1 VKLTHSKRRLAI
13 AAFILLALFLIRPG
27 ASRLKSRIIFSISR
41 ALGRPVDIGA
51 VHIELLPW
59 PGFDLDDLVV
69 YDDPAFGAE
78 PMLRAREVTATLRL
92 ASLLRGRLEIAR
104 LELTEPSLNLV
115 HLETGRWNVESLL
128 ERSAHSS
135 LAPTAKTKLEPRP
148 GFPYIVGTSGRINFK
163 NGSEKRPYAFT
174 NADFSLW
181 QDSENAWGARLK
193 AQPFRSDMNLNDT
206 GLLQA
211 TGTWQR
217 AEITANTPLQVSVE
231 WSHAQVGQLT
241 KFVTGMDQGWRGA
254 LLLEVAFEGT
264 PAELKIR
271 GTASV
276 DDFRRYDLT
285 SGQALRMTA
294 NCDAEYHSMTHEF
307 HKVMCN
313 APAGTGWITLTGD
326 MGWPGSQR
334 YSLALVAENVPANAL
349 AMLAKRVKKNL
360 PDDLAAEGTLHATLA
375 IHEDGERKSRVHW
388 QGRGEVVNFQLT
400 SASNKAEVGPETLPF
415 FLTDQHA
422 GRTVVNGGPSLRF
435 PADAHLEIGP
445 FGLGTGRSSDPL
457 ARGWI
462 SRAGYRFVVQG
473 DAEVERTLRLGRM
486 LGIPAAATAAAQGA
500 AKLDLSVA
508 GAWRG
513 QGDTSAAFIGP
524 QIAGS
529 AKLRNVQ
536 INVRG
541 LGGPVEIDSA
551 DMQLSPDGVR
561 LDHLNAR
568 AATALW
574 SGTLALQRGC
584 RASEACPVHF
594 ALKANQL
601 SLANLNEWIHPPNKT
616 PWYRALAPMSAT
628 EASAFSSVHAS
639 GQIAV
644 DRFQLATVQA
654 SHVSA
659 RVDLNDGKLEV
670 SALQADLLDGQIR
683 GEWNLDFGA
692 KPAVCKG
699 SGKFLDISLTSLA
712 RLMNDEWVE
721 GRANADYEI
730 ASTCSSDF
738 WSSAGGTVRVD
749 VRNGILPH
757 LFVAEDQ
764 QPLRVTRLSGQG
776 QLRSGKI
783 EIKNANLRSPDGTYQ
798 LSGTASLNR
807 ELDLK
812 LTHGSNGANMGY
824 TVKGTLSEPLITQ
837 LTAVQARL
845 KQ

>member
-1 VKLTHSKRRLAI
+1 MKLTHSKRRLAI

-51 VHIELLPW
+51 VHLEMLPW
-59 PGFDLDDLVV
+59 PGFDLDNLVV

-78 PMLRAREVTATLRL
+78 PMLRAREVTAALRL
-92 ASLLRGRLEIAR
+92 TSLLRGRLEIAR

-148 GFPYIVGTSGRINFK
+148 GFPYIVGTSGRINLK
-163 NGSEKRPYAFT
+163 NGSVKRPYALT

-206 GLLQA
+206 GLLQV

-217 AEITANTPLQVSVE
+217 ADVTANTPLQVSIE

-241 KFVTGMDQGWRGA
+241 KFITGMDQGWRGT
-254 LLLEVAFEGT
+254 LLLQVAFEGT
-264 PAELKIR
+264 PAALKIR

-276 DDFRRYDLT
+276 DDFRRYDIT

-307 HKVMCN
+307 DKVMCN
-313 APAGTGWITLTGD
+313 APAGTGRVTLTGD
-326 MGWPGSQR
+326 LGWPGTQR
-334 YSLALVAENVPANAL
+334 YSLAVMAEKVPANAM
-349 AMLAKRVKKNL
+349 ATLAKRVKKNL

-375 IHEDGERKSRVHW
+375 IHEDGEKGSRVHW
-388 QGRGEVVNFQLT
+388 QGRGEIANFQLT
-400 SASNKAEVGPETLPF
+400 SASNKAEIGPETLPF
-415 FLTDQHA
+415 LFTDQRA
-422 GRTVVNGGPSLRF
+422 GRTVPNSGLLLRF
-435 PADAHLEIGP
+435 PADARLEIGP
-445 FGLGTGRSSDPL
+445 FGLGAGHSPDAL
-457 ARGWI
+457 VRGWM

-486 LGIPAAATAAAQGA
+486 LGIPTAPTATQGA
-500 AKLDLSVA
+500 AKLDISVA

-524 QIAGS
+524 QIVGS

-551 DMQLSPDGVR
+551 NMQLSPDGVR
-561 LDHLNAR
+561 VDHLNAR
-568 AATALW
+568 AATASW
-574 SGTLALQRGC
+574 TGTLALPRGC
-584 RASEACPVHF
+584 RATEACLVHF

-628 EASAFSSVHAS
+628 QVSAFSTVHAS

-644 DRFQLATVQA
+644 DRLQLAKIQA
-654 SHVSA
+654 SHLSA
-659 RVDLNDGKLEV
+659 NVDLEDGKLEV
-670 SALQADLLDGQIR
+670 SALRADLLDGQIR

-692 KPAVCKG
+692 KPSVCKG
-699 SGKFLDISLTSLA
+699 SGKFLDISLASLA
-712 RLMNDEWVE
+712 SLMNDGWVE
-721 GRANADYEI
+721 GRVNADYEI
-730 ASTCSSDF
+730 ASTCSGDF

-757 LFVAEDQ
+757 LFVADDQ
-764 QPLRVTRLSGQG
+764 QPLRIIRLSGQG

-783 EIKNANLRSPDGTYQ
+783 EIKNANLESPDGTYQ

-812 LTHGSNGANMGY
+812 LTHGSNGANLGY
-824 TVKGTLSEPLITQ
+824 TVRGTLSEPVITQ